1 MPPAAAAA
9 VGAGTALA
17 GTIMGAVKGTPKTPD
32 YQPAVT
38 QMTPEGRALLQD
50 AQTRMRTQLNKTPE
64 EMMSRSNAA
73 FGLRDSGQERAKR
86 MDMLMRQRLGSMPGT
101 VGGAA
106 PQMTAGAMPGV
117 IGGAVPNI
125 PAIPRQDRR
134 MM

>member
-1 MPPAAAAA
+1 MLPEIIA
-9 VGAGTALA
+9 GLGIGTSILGSLKGSKKGTAA
-17 GTIMGAVKGTPKTPD
+17 TPS

-117 IGGAVPNI
+117 IGGAVPSI